1 MKIIIGH
8 SNTDLDCIG
17 SMVLAKYLY
26 PEFQPV
32 RSGLLHPSA
41 RKVQNLYRHHINF
54 LHPKDLKGEH
64 IDGMVIVDTRTRK
77 RVDEFFRYIGNNGFP
92 VDIWDHHPAEESGFP
107 GAKLFESPCGANTS
121 QLGAEIMRRGIPVGE
136 EDATIAL
143 AGIYADTGNFTHE
156 NVTKDDFEV
165 ASFLLSSGADLKLVK
180 KFLKPLSGAY
190 QVTLFHEIL
199 NRLEYR
205 TIHGHSVGVCYWEI
219 EDDETEGLGLVIER
233 VFELENQDAVF
244 GIFHFP
250 KKKKTLLI
258 GRNQKPNIDLHG
270 LMREFGGGGHAKA
283 ASANV
288 KGQDGKEVF
297 TKFELLLESHLADAI
312 TARELMTFPVK
323 TVSQKASLIEASL
336 QLEEQ
341 GHTGLPVVDEAGL
354 PVGFISLRD
363 IMKGRKADQMHAP
376 VKGFMSKKLVSA
388 RPEATIREI
397 ERLLFDN
404 NVGHLP
410 VLRDGELIGILTRT
424 DYLNFSRSGLREK
437 ESA

>member
-17 SMVLAKYLY
+17 SMMLAKYLY
-26 PEFQPV
+26 PDHQPV
-32 RSGLLHPSA
+32 RSGLLHPTA

-54 LHPKDLKGEH
+54 LQPKELKGEQ
-64 IDGMVIVDTRTRK
+64 IEGMVIVDTRTRG
-77 RVDEFFRYIGNNGFP
+77 RVEEFFRYIGNNGFP
-92 VDIWDHHPAEESGFP
+92 VEIWDHHPAEESGFP
-107 GAKLFESPCGANTS
+107 GAELFEEPCGANTS
-121 QLGAEIMRRGIPVGE
+121 QLGAEIMRRGLVVGE

-156 NVTKDDFEV
+156 NVTVTDFEV
-165 ASFLLSSGADLKLVK
+165 ASFLLESGADLTLVK

-219 EDDETEGLGLVIER
+219 DEDETEGLGLVVER

-250 KKKKTLLI
+250 RKQKTLLI

-270 LMREFGGGGHAKA
+270 LMRAFGGGGHAKA

-288 KGQDGKEVF
+288 KGRDGGEVLAE
-297 TKFELLLESHLADAI
+297 FELLLESHLADAI
-312 TARELMTFPVK
+312 TAADLMSSPVM
-323 TVSQKASLIEASL
+323 TVSQKATLIEASL
-336 QLEEQ
+336 RLEEY
-341 GHTGLPVVDEAGL
+341 GHTGLPVVDEAGK

-388 RPEATIREI
+388 PPEATIREI

-410 VLRDGELIGILTRT
+410 VIREGDLIGILTRT
-424 DYLNFSRSGLREK
+424 DYLNFSRSGLIRREP
-437 ESA
+437 A

>member
-17 SMVLAKYLY
+17 SMVLARYLY
-26 PEFQPV
+26 PDHQPV
-32 RSGLLHPSA
+32 RSGLLHPTA

-54 LHPKDLKGEH
+54 LHPKDLKDEV
-64 IDGMVIVDTRTRK
+64 IEGMVIVDTRTRG
-77 RVDEFFRYIGNNGFP
+77 RVEEFYRYIGNNGFP

-107 GAKLFESPCGANTS
+107 GARLFEAPCGANTS
-121 QLGAEIMRRGIPVGE
+121 QLGAEIVRRGLSIGE

-156 NVTKDDFEV
+156 NVTNEDFEV

-180 KFLKPLSGAY
+180 KFLKPLSGAQ

-219 EDDETEGLGLVIER
+219 EDDETEGLGLVVER

-250 KKKKTLLI
+250 KKGKTLLI
-258 GRNQKPNIDLHG
+258 GRNQKQNIDLHG

-288 KGQDGKEVF
+288 KGKNGKEVLAA
-297 TKFELLLESHLADAI
+297 FEIQLESHLAEAV
-312 TARELMTFPVK
+312 TAAELMSSPVMS
-323 TVSQKASLIEASL
+323 VSQRATLIEASL
-336 QLEEQ
+336 RLEEF
-341 GHTGLPVVDEAGL
+341 GFTGLPVVDDDGRA
-354 PVGFISLRD
+354 VGFISLRD

-376 VKGFMSKKLVSA
+376 VKGFMSKKLIWA
-388 RPEATIREI
+388 PPEATIREI

-410 VLRDGELIGILTRT
+410 VVKEGELIGILTRT